1 MVIVS
6 KYQLIENPEKGVFC
20 EELGAEFLSLL

>member
-6 KYQLIENPEKGVFC
+6 DYELIENPEKGVFC
-20 EELGAEFLSLL
+20 EELGADFLSLL